1 MFLFINNLIFKTKPK
16 KKQTKLSGAL
26 HARIQQ
32 VAILEARVR
41 DIINKFL
48 VLREALTRQ
57 QQVRDLPPTHPA
69 DNRALRVNDV

>member
-1 MFLFINNLIFKTKPK
+1 
-16 KKQTKLSGAL
+16 
-26 HARIQQ
+26 

-57 QQVRDLPPTHPA
+57 QQVRDLPPPHPD
-69 DNRALRVNDV
+69 DNRAPRVNAPAHV